1 MKATGGVLSV
11 RGWLKKLER
20 TADKSLASFELE
32 DGSRHYYDPTNPERF
47 LHSIE
52 CLRAQGEGAITFPKP
67 PATLVAITRA
77 KDRATAFAQ
86 VYPTGSLDIFPYG
99 IEALVERREL
109 VLRSMVVGRE
119 LGEPLEDMSE
129 P

>member
-1 MKATGGVLSV
+1 MGTREKLRRLENAA
-11 RGWLKKLER
+11 RGKL
-20 TADKSLASFELE
+20 KSLELE
-32 DGSRHYYDPTNPERF
+32 DGSRHYYGPLSGMTF
-47 LHSIE
+47 LHSMA
-52 CLRAQGEGAITFPKP
+52 CLRAQGEGKTTFPEP
-67 PATLVAITRA
+67 PETLLAITRA

-86 VYPTGSLDIFPYG
+86 VYPTGTLDIFPYDV
-99 IEALVERREL
+99 EALVERREL